1 MSRQSQELL
10 KYALAPSVNVVR
22 SMLLASILALGLAAT
37 AAAQQKDAAAP
48 RPPYLVV
55 GSEHLIVVF
64 EADESA
70 LKSLLPPGV
79 KPAAGNVVGLNMYRT
94 QQVVG
99 LVPYTASYLWIN
111 VDGFDSPD
119 GTTKGRWMAQGWY
132 GPDPVSST
140 FRSQAGFPVQLGTTK
155 LERDGNRVH
164 AVLTSGGVDLIDAVI
179 TLKEEKPAAAAGLF
193 NYPTLSRNLAQPVP
207 SAVVVNRI
215 PFSGEITPATP
226 VSVQFHFSNN
236 DAARMLQ
243 PKRLMDAV
251 YVKGNAFTLGVVD
264 MSPAEM
270 SASR

>member
-1 MSRQSQELL
+1 
-10 KYALAPSVNVVR
+10 
-22 SMLLASILALGLAAT
+22 MLLASILALGLTAT

-64 EADESA
+64 EAEESA

-119 GTTKGRWMAQGWY
+119 GTKGRWMAQGWY

-140 FRSQAGFPVQLGTTK
+140 LRTQGGFPVQLGTTK

-164 AVLTSGGVDLIDAVI
+164 AVLASDGVDLIDASI
-179 TLKEEKPAAAAGLF
+179 TLKEEKPAAAAGLL
-193 NYPTLSRNLAQPVP
+193 NYPTLSRNLAQPAP

-215 PFSGEITPATP
+215 PFSGEATPATP
-226 VSVQFHFSNN
+226 VSAQFHFSNN

-243 PKRLMDAV
+243 PKKLMDAV
-251 YVKGNAFTLGVVD
+251 YFKGNAFTLGIVD